1 MIQLVNWSMNV
12 RCFSFVQEFLSYLSL
27 IQTPSYFST
36 FRFTLLIIILAL
48 FMSAEVMTL
57 GTSCELQYI

>member
-27 IQTPSYFST
+27 IQTSSYFST

-57 GTSCELQYI
+57 GTSWELQYI

>member
-57 GTSCELQYI
+57 GTSWELQYI